1 MLSSFQSSSFRRVS
15 FRGAVARGVLLA
27 ALIAPATFTD
37 VVAQPAAVDP
47 PVSDGRRFTEQG
59 GENVFKGLCQGCH
72 MADGKG
78 AKGAGFYPA
87 LAGNPKL
94 ASSMYPATVVANGY
108 KAMPAFKQS
117 LSDEQIADVV
127 NYVRTHLG
135 NNFTDPV
142 SPADVKALR

>member
-1 MLSSFQSSSFRRVS
+1 MRHPIHRYFSVR
-15 FRGAVARGVLLA
+15 AVALALSALLA
-27 ALIAPATFTD
+27 PLAMTE
-37 VVAQPAAVDP
+37 VVAQPAAAEP
-47 PVSDGRRFTEQG
+47 HVSDGRRFTESD
-59 GENVFKGLCQGCH
+59 GEGVFRGLCQGCH

-94 ASSMYPATVVANGY
+94 AAGTYPAAVVVNGF
-108 KAMPAFKQS
+108 KAMPSFKTT

-135 NNFTDPV
+135 NAYTDPV

>member
-1 MLSSFQSSSFRRVS
+1 MLSSFHRSS
-15 FRGAVARGVLLA
+15 FRGAAARAFALA
-27 ALIAPATFTD
+27 ALIVPAVFTE
-37 VVAQPAAVDP
+37 VVAQPAAADP

-59 GENVFKGLCQGCH
+59 GESVFKGLCQGCH

-78 AKGAGFYPA
+78 AKGGGFYPA

-94 ASSMYPATVVANGY
+94 ASNMFPTAVVVNGY

-117 LSDEQIADVV
+117 LTDEQIADVV

-135 NNFTDPV
+135 NSYTDPV
-142 SPADVKALR
+142 SPADVKAVR